1 MTSPQ
6 TLEQADAAAVD
17 AATSL
22 AETRIADHLRYLAR
36 FIAERAQ
43 GPSERALANRA
54 LADLTETL
62 LRYAAGEC
70 YMAVRPMLRTD
81 QAQTLVDRVTRRAQ
95 ALIDRFAR
103 SRAR

>member
-22 AETRIADHLRYLAR
+22 AERRIADHLRTLAG

-43 GPSERALANRA
+43 GPYEHIVTEKALS
-54 LADLTETL
+54 DLTDTL